1 MFLRNGKKF
10 SIDVAVTIGDVSFPV
25 GYFRDPEARAAHGI
39 TEVPDPVWPTP
50 ADEYFVTENEDG
62 TLNAVRK
69 PQGII
74 DAQNVIKARNA
85 ADLADLADA
94 RGIVALKYLVE
105 HTNAE
110 IRTFLQSNIDVASV
124 TDLPSAK
131 ACLNRIEN
139 RLEDLAV
146 GLAVLVRRELRE
158 DVAP

>member
-69 PQGII
+69 PQEMI
-74 DAQNVIKARNA
+74 DEQNAAKARVA
-85 ADLADLADA
+85 ADMADIADA
-94 RGIVALKYLVE
+94 KGIAALKYLVE
-105 HTNAE
+105 HTNGE
-110 IRTFLQSNIDVASV
+110 IRTFLQGNIDVASV
-124 TDLPSAK
+124 TDLASAK

-139 RLEDLAV
+139 RIEDLAV
-146 GLAVLVRRELRE
+146 GLAVLVRRELR
-158 DVAP
+158 